1 MAGLFVFLSLSNVC
15 LYPANLL
22 YTTEPRT
29 NSSNGIIMTI
39 KYIAAEVSL
48 QSTSQCGFTSMVTGD
63 HWHDQLC
70 SVYVVLEA
78 LTP

>member
-1 MAGLFVFLSLSNVC
+1 
-15 LYPANLL
+15 
-22 YTTEPRT
+22 
-29 NSSNGIIMTI
+29 MTI